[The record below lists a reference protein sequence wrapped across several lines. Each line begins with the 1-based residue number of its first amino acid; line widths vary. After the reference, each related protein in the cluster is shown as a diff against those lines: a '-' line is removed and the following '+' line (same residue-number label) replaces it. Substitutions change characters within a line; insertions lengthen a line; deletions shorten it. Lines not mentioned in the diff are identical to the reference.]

1 MPFSMTGYAQV
12 SHESDELSLSITLR
26 SVNHR
31 SLDLQLR
38 IPPDLEP
45 LEGLI
50 RKAVKSSVRRGQIQI
65 NASLRWNGAAAV
77 VSINRPLVDAYLKT
91 YRELATAHDIQA
103 APDLNVI
110 LRLPGAL
117 TYETDQLDER
127 RRLLLEGALEDCLS
141 QATEELNRIRQLEA
155 AGIVEQ
161 IKQRAKSIGDD
172 VRELET
178 VRLDTIPLFQ
188 ERVRERLGEL
198 MDGIDP
204 DPQRILQE
212 AAVLADRADI
222 SEELQRLSAHVG
234 RLKQILEEDDD
245 LGKPIDFLA
254 QEMNRETN
262 TLLSKTTPLGRAG
275 LAVTE
280 VGLRLKAEIEKIRE
294 QTQNLE

>member
-31 SLDLQLR
+31 SLDLKLR
-38 IPPDLEP
+38 VPPDLEP

-50 RKAVKSSVRRGQIQI
+50 RNAVKRGIRRGQLQMSV
-65 NASLRWNGAAAV
+65 SLRWSGEAAS

-91 YRELATAHDIQA
+91 YRELATAHGILA
-103 APDLNVI
+103 EPDLNVI
-110 LRLPGAL
+110 LRVPGAL
-117 TYETDQLDER
+117 SYETDPFDER
-127 RRLLLEGALEDCLS
+127 RRLLLEAALDNCLS
-141 QATEELNRIRQLEA
+141 QAIEELNQARQLEA

-161 IKQRAKSIGDD
+161 ISRHAESIAEG
-172 VRELET
+172 VRQLEE

-188 ERVRERLGEL
+188 QRVRERLAEL
-198 MDGIDP
+198 MEGVDP

-212 AAVLADRADI
+212 AAVLADRADVT
-222 SEELQRLSAHVG
+222 EELQRLAAHVS
-234 RLKQILEEDDD
+234 RLKRMLNEDGG
-245 LGKPIDFLA
+245 LGKPMDFLA

-280 VGLRLKAEIEKIRE
+280 VGLRLKGEIEKIRE
-294 QTQNLE
+294 QAQNLE

>member
-12 SHESDELSLSITLR
+12 KHESDEVSLSITLR

-31 SLDLQLR
+31 SLDLQFR

-91 YRELATAHDIQA
+91 YRELATAHDIRA

-161 IKQRAKSIGDD
+161 IKQRANSIGDD

-234 RLKQILEEDDD
+234 RLQQMLEQDDD

-254 QEMNRETN
+254 QEMNREAN

>member
-1 MPFSMTGYAQV
+1 MTGYAQV
-12 SHESDELSLSITLR
+12 KHESDEVSLSIRLR

-31 SLDLQLR
+31 SLDLQFR
-38 IPPDLEP
+38 IPPNLEP

-65 NASLRWNGAAAV
+65 NASLRWNDTATT
-77 VSINRPLVDAYLKT
+77 VSINRPLVDAYLKA
-91 YRELATAHDIQA
+91 YRELAGAHGIPSE
-103 APDLNVI
+103 PDLNAM
-110 LRLPGAL
+110 LRVPGAL

-127 RRLLLEGALEDCLS
+127 RRSLLQGALEDCLS
-141 QATEELNRIRQLEA
+141 QATEELNRVRQLEA

-161 IKQRAKSIGDD
+161 IRQRAESIGDD
-172 VRELET
+172 VRQLET

-188 ERVRERLGEL
+188 ERVRVRLSEL

-222 SEELQRLSAHVG
+222 SEELQRLSAHVD
-234 RLKQILEEDDD
+234 RLKQMLEEDDD

-275 LAVTE
+275 LVVTE

-294 QTQNLE
+294 QAQNLE

>member
-1 MPFSMTGYAQV
+1 MTGYAQV
-12 SHESDELSLSITLR
+12 KHESDEVSLSIRLR

-31 SLDLQLR
+31 SLDLQFR

-50 RKAVKSSVRRGQIQI
+50 RKAVKGSVRRGQIQI
-65 NASLRWNGAAAV
+65 NASLRWSDTAAA
-77 VSINRPLVDAYLKT
+77 VSINRPLVDAYLKA
-91 YRELATAHDIQA
+91 YRELAGAHGIPTE
-103 APDLNVI
+103 PDLNAI
-110 LRLPGAL
+110 LRVPGAL

-127 RRLLLEGALEDCLS
+127 RRSLLEGALDDCLS
-141 QATEELNRIRQLEA
+141 QAIEELNQIRRLEA
-155 AGIVEQ
+155 AGIVEE
-161 IKQRAKSIGDD
+161 IKHRAKSIDDD
-172 VRELET
+172 VRQLEA

-188 ERVRERLGEL
+188 QRVRARLGEL
-198 MDGIDP
+198 MDGVDP

-234 RLKQILEEDDD
+234 RLKQMIEEDDD

-294 QTQNLE
+294 QAQNLE

>member
-31 SLDLQLR
+31 SLDLKLR

-50 RKAVKSSVRRGQIQI
+50 RKAVKRSVRRGQLQMSV
-65 NASLRWNGAAAV
+65 SLRWSGAAAV

-91 YRELATAHDIQA
+91 YRELATAHGILA
-103 APDLNVI
+103 EPDLNVI
-110 LRLPGAL
+110 LRVPGAL
-117 TYETDQLDER
+117 TYETDPSDER
-127 RRLLLEGALEDCLS
+127 RRLLLEAALEDCLS
-141 QATEELNRIRQLEA
+141 QATAELNRIRQLEA

-234 RLKQILEEDDD
+234 RLKQMLEQDDD

>member
-1 MPFSMTGYAQV
+1 MPFSMTGYAQAK
-12 SHESDELSLSITLR
+12 HESDEVSLSIRLR

-31 SLDLQLR
+31 SLDLQFR

-65 NASLRWNGAAAV
+65 NASLRWSDTATT
-77 VSINRPLVDAYLKT
+77 VSINRPLVDAYLKA
-91 YRELATAHDIQA
+91 YRELAGAHGIPSE
-103 APDLNVI
+103 PDLNAM
-110 LRLPGAL
+110 LRVPGAL

-127 RRLLLEGALEDCLS
+127 RRSLLQGALEGCLS
-141 QATEELNRIRQLEA
+141 QATEELNRVRQLEA

-161 IKQRAKSIGDD
+161 IKQRAESIGKD
-172 VRELET
+172 VRQLEA

-188 ERVRERLGEL
+188 ERVRDRLSEL
-198 MDGIDP
+198 LDGIDP

-222 SEELQRLSAHVG
+222 SEELQRLSAHVD
-234 RLKQILEEDDD
+234 RLKQILEEEDD

-294 QTQNLE
+294 QAQNLE

>member
-31 SLDLQLR
+31 SLDLKLR
-38 IPPDLEP
+38 VPPDLEP

-50 RKAVKSSVRRGQIQI
+50 RNAVKRGIRRGQLQMSV
-65 NASLRWNGAAAV
+65 SLRWSGEAAS

-91 YRELATAHDIQA
+91 YRELATAHGILA
-103 APDLNVI
+103 EPDLNVI
-110 LRLPGAL
+110 LRVPGAL
-117 TYETDQLDER
+117 SYETDPFDER
-127 RRLLLEGALEDCLS
+127 RRLLLEAALDNCLS
-141 QATEELNRIRQLEA
+141 QAIEELNQARQLEA

-161 IKQRAKSIGDD
+161 ISRHAESIAEG
-172 VRELET
+172 VRQLEE

-188 ERVRERLGEL
+188 QRVRERLAEL
-198 MDGIDP
+198 MEGVDP

-212 AAVLADRADI
+212 AAVLADRADVT
-222 SEELQRLSAHVG
+222 EELQRLSAHVS
-234 RLKQILEEDDD
+234 RLQRMLEEDGD
-245 LGKPIDFLA
+245 LGKPMDFLA

-280 VGLRLKAEIEKIRE
+280 VGLQLKAEIEKIRE
-294 QTQNLE
+294 QAQNLE

>member
-31 SLDLQLR
+31 SLDLKLR
-38 IPPDLEP
+38 VPPDLEP

-50 RKAVKSSVRRGQIQI
+50 RNAVKRSIRRGQLQMSV
-65 NASLRWNGAAAV
+65 SLRWSGEAAS
-77 VSINRPLVDAYLKT
+77 VSINWPLVDAYLKT
-91 YRELATAHDIQA
+91 YRELATAHGILA
-103 APDLNVI
+103 EPDLNVI
-110 LRLPGAL
+110 LRVPGAL
-117 TYETDQLDER
+117 TYETDPFDER
-127 RRLLLEGALEDCLS
+127 RRLLLETALDNCLS
-141 QATEELNRIRQLEA
+141 QAIEELNRARQLEA

-161 IKQRAKSIGDD
+161 ISRHAESIGEG
-172 VRELET
+172 VRQLEA

-188 ERVRERLGEL
+188 QRVRERLAEL
-198 MDGIDP
+198 MEGVDP

-212 AAVLADRADI
+212 AAVLADRADVT
-222 SEELQRLSAHVG
+222 EELQRLSAHVS
-234 RLKQILEEDDD
+234 RLQRMLEEDGD
-245 LGKPIDFLA
+245 LGKPMDFLA

-280 VGLRLKAEIEKIRE
+280 VGLRLKGEIEKIRE
-294 QTQNLE
+294 QAQNLE

>member
-1 MPFSMTGYAQV
+1 MTGYAQV
-12 SHESDELSLSITLR
+12 KHEGDEVSLSIRLR

-31 SLDLQLR
+31 SLDLQFR

-65 NASLRWNGAAAV
+65 NASLRWSDTATT
-77 VSINRPLVDAYLKT
+77 VSINRPLVDAYLKA
-91 YRELATAHDIQA
+91 YRELAGAHGIPSE
-103 APDLNVI
+103 PDLNAI
-110 LRLPGAL
+110 LRVPGAL

-127 RRLLLEGALEDCLS
+127 RRSLLQGALEGCLS
-141 QATEELNRIRQLEA
+141 QATEELNRVRQLEA

-172 VRELET
+172 VRQLEA

-188 ERVRERLGEL
+188 ERVRDRLSEL
-198 MDGIDP
+198 LDGIDP

-222 SEELQRLSAHVG
+222 SEELQRLSAHVD

-294 QTQNLE
+294 QAQNLE

>member
-1 MPFSMTGYAQV
+1 MTGYAQV

>member
-1 MPFSMTGYAQV
+1 MTGYAQV
-12 SHESDELSLSITLR
+12 KHESDEVSLSIRLR

-31 SLDLQLR
+31 SLDLQFR

-50 RKAVKSSVRRGQIQI
+50 RKTLKSSVRRGQIQI
-65 NASLRWNGAAAV
+65 NMSLRWSEAATA
-77 VSINRPLVDAYLKT
+77 VSINRPLVDAYLKA
-91 YRELATAHDIQA
+91 YRELAGAHGIVTE
-103 APDLNVI
+103 PDLNAI
-110 LRLPGAL
+110 LRVPGAL
-117 TYETDQLDER
+117 TYETDQLDDR
-127 RRLLLEGALEDCLS
+127 RRLLLQGALEGCLS
-141 QATEELNRIRQLEA
+141 QATEELNRVRQLEA

-161 IKQRAKSIGDD
+161 IKQRAESIGKD
-172 VRELET
+172 VRQLET

-188 ERVRERLGEL
+188 ERVRVRLSEL

-222 SEELQRLSAHVG
+222 SEELQRLSAHAD

-294 QTQNLE
+294 QAQNLE

>member
-12 SHESDELSLSITLR
+12 KHESDEVSLSIRLR

-31 SLDLQLR
+31 SLDLQFR
-38 IPPDLEP
+38 IPPNLEP

-65 NASLRWNGAAAV
+65 NASLRWNDTATT
-77 VSINRPLVDAYLKT
+77 VSINRPLVDAYLKA
-91 YRELATAHDIQA
+91 YRELAGAHGIPSE
-103 APDLNVI
+103 PDLNAM
-110 LRLPGAL
+110 LRVPGAL

-127 RRLLLEGALEDCLS
+127 RRSLLQGALEDCLS
-141 QATEELNRIRQLEA
+141 QATEELNRVRQLEA

-161 IKQRAKSIGDD
+161 IRQRAESIGDD
-172 VRELET
+172 VRQLET

-188 ERVRERLGEL
+188 ERVRVRLSEL

-222 SEELQRLSAHVG
+222 SEELQRLSAHVD
-234 RLKQILEEDDD
+234 RLKQMLEEDDD

-275 LAVTE
+275 LVVTE

-294 QTQNLE
+294 QAQNLE

>member
-31 SLDLQLR
+31 SLDLKLR
-38 IPPDLEP
+38 IPPNLEP

-50 RKAVKSSVRRGQIQI
+50 RKAVKRSVRRGQLQMSV
-65 NASLRWNGAAAV
+65 SLRWSGETAA

-91 YRELATAHDIQA
+91 YRELATAHGILA
-103 APDLNVI
+103 EPDLNVI
-110 LRLPGAL
+110 LRVPGAL
-117 TYETDQLDER
+117 TYETDPSDER
-127 RRLLLEGALEDCLS
+127 RRLLLETALDNCLS
-141 QATEELNRIRQLEA
+141 QVTEELNRTRQLEA

-161 IKQRAKSIGDD
+161 IRRHAESIGEG
-172 VRELET
+172 VRQLEA

-188 ERVRERLGEL
+188 QRVRERLAEL
-198 MDGIDP
+198 MEGVDP

-212 AAVLADRADI
+212 AAVLADRADVT
-222 SEELQRLSAHVG
+222 EELQRLSAHVS
-234 RLKQILEEDDD
+234 RLKRMIEEDDD
-245 LGKPIDFLA
+245 LGKPMDFLA

-280 VGLRLKAEIEKIRE
+280 VGLRLKGEIEKIRE
-294 QTQNLE
+294 QAQNLE